1 MVEPY
6 RGGESRSSRWHRRRT
21 HQRQHCA
28 SGAGHFSL
36 AVDHLNTLDLMR
48 LNIYVDRIR
57 RNWCWLRLLMEYA
70 PAKIG
75 DSSFLLR
82 RPRRGRL
89 ISTALVSTQPK
100 GVFVF
105 HGRAQAGACP
115 DDNAASRKR
124 RSRWRLPS
132 TGRGRWEMNDKPN
145 CCARSKTATIPSSR
159 KARFSAA
166 M

>member
-1 MVEPY
+1 VVEPY

-36 AVDHLNTLDLMR
+36 AVDHLNTLDLMG
-48 LNIYVDRIR
+48 LNIYVDRIPEELVLAAVADGIRARENR
-57 RNWCWLRLLMEYA
+57 RFEF
-70 PAKIG
+70 PAAASASG
-75 DSSFLLR
+75 
-82 RPRRGRL
+82 
-89 ISTALVSTQPK
+89 TADLDCTRFHATE